1 MDFSQKLQIQ
11 QHHTRYIFQFVR
23 TTKNHQKWPKTDKN
37 AENLVLMGSYHKNSG
52 KSCLERVLGHFGAKS
67 INKKKFFVFAPKKH
81 DFSKKNFKRLEI
93 PFFDPGNLVGCVF
106 HEVLMIN

>member
-1 MDFSQKLQIQ
+1 M
-11 QHHTRYIFQFVR
+11 
-23 TTKNHQKWPKTDKN
+23 DKN
-37 AENLVLMGSYHKNSG
+37 PKNPNLMASYHGNSG

-67 INKKKFFVFAPKKH
+67 NNKKKFFVFAPKKH
-81 DFSKKNFKRLEI
+81 DFSKRKFQRLEI